1 MSTQTPNTAP
11 DARPDDGVFEAVRKN
26 ALNLGLFALL
36 TVGLVSLTWLATK
49 DRIADQVRA
58 SEERALH
65 EVLPENRFDNSLLDT
80 TIPLPDTQLL
90 GPVGEN
96 ARGWVAFQNGEPSAV
111 ILPVVAPD
119 GYNGR
124 IQLLVSIDSKGVL
137 TGVRAVSHKE
147 TPGLGDGIDTR
158 VSDWILAFTGK
169 SLLNPEHRGWAVKKD
184 GGNFDQFTGATITP
198 RAVTGAV
205 RRSLDYFEIHK
216 TTLFTLGA
224 MTVEKAVQGQS
235 EGEEQ

>member
-1 MSTQTPNTAP
+1 MSTHPEP
-11 DARPDDGVFEAVRKN
+11 IPEDGIFEAVRKN
-26 ALNLGLFALL
+26 ALSLGLFALL
-36 TVGLVSLTWLATK
+36 TVGLVSFTWLATK

-65 EVLPENRFDNSLLDT
+65 EVLPEDRFDNSLLDT
-80 TIPLPDTQLL
+80 TIPLPDTKLL

-124 IQLLVSIDSKGVL
+124 IQLLVSIDSQGVL

-158 VSDWILAFTGK
+158 VSNWVLAFTGK
-169 SLLNPEHRGWAVKKD
+169 SLLNPDHRGWAVKKD
-184 GGNFDQFTGATITP
+184 GGDFDQFTGATITP
-198 RAVTGAV
+198 RAVVGAV
-205 RRSLDYFEIHK
+205 HRSLAYFDAHK

-224 MTVEKAVQGQS
+224 MAVEKAAQK
-235 EGEEQ
+235 GEEQ